1 MVNCSEHNGMFSG
14 IFGILRFTT
23 TSTTL
28 RKVFH
33 APMSAKLK
41 CSIWPT
47 EFLFYVKAFKKSWE
61 KNKNL
66 EWNSISRTFSMM
78 SHSIHMLS
86 IQIDTKSRH
95 VLSMYIATSNANKTY
110 VLTFWL
116 IMKMKDVLP
125 CDDWIMSY
133 GSLAHGHIDEGLFH
147 PPSRLGSYL
156 CHLQPSYSSR
166 KN

>member
-66 EWNSISRTFSMM
+66 EWNPISKLLYFRVGNV
-78 SHSIHMLS
+78 I
-86 IQIDTKSRH
+86 
-95 VLSMYIATSNANKTY
+95 SMYIATSNANKTY

>member
-23 TSTTL
+23 Q

-66 EWNSISRTFSMM
+66 EWNPISRTFSM
-78 SHSIHMLS
+78 ILYFRVGNV
-86 IQIDTKSRH
+86 I
-95 VLSMYIATSNANKTY
+95 SMYIATSNANKTY

>member
-1 MVNCSEHNGMFSG
+1 MECSPPESLEFFAS
-14 IFGILRFTT
+14 TT
-23 TSTTL
+23 TQYST
-28 RKVFH
+28 KSFPIFFH

-66 EWNSISRTFSMM
+66 EWNPISKLLYFRVGNV
-78 SHSIHMLS
+78 I
-86 IQIDTKSRH
+86 
-95 VLSMYIATSNANKTY
+95 SMYIATSNANKTY